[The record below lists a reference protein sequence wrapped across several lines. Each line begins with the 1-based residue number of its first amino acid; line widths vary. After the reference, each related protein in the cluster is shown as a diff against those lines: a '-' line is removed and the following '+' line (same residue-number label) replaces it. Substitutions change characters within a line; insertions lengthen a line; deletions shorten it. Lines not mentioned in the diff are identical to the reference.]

1 MAGLKIGK
9 KPKFKTSD
17 SAVSQTTG
25 EAKEKRSSSRRRQ
38 TACFELSSR
47 YVNRRCY
54 SEVALL
60 DSMGRDITYKDGH
73 SYHFITGGDIDS
85 LSFLKSVLRFQD
97 LDYVLLTTWC
107 MAAEDIL
114 QIEEWIQEGRIKKI
128 DFYMGEIFPNQ
139 YRVENGMIDNIIEKY
154 KCGRKCVFKNH
165 AKIFSGYGDKFYFSI
180 ESSANI
186 NTNPRCENTVVTI
199 SKELYEFH
207 RKYFDGVVTFEK
219 DKRDDQKQKGY
230 NGSKFR
236 ENDETLLKKDSGN

>member
-1 MAGLKIGK
+1 MAGLKIK
-9 KPKFKTSD
+9 KGIKFKTAD
-17 SAVSQTTG
+17 SAVSVSTG
-25 EAKEKRSSSRRRQ
+25 EAKEKRTGPRRRQ
-38 TACFELSSR
+38 TACFELSSK

-60 DSMGRDITYKDGH
+60 DAMGRDITYKDGH
-73 SYHFITGGDIDS
+73 SYHFVTGGDIDS

-97 LDYVLLTTWC
+97 LEYVLLTTWC

-114 QIEEWIQEGRIKKI
+114 QIEEWIEAGKINKI

-139 YRVENGMIDNIIEKY
+139 YRVENGMIDNIIKKY
-154 KCGRKCVFKNH
+154 NCGRKCVFKNH
-165 AKIFSGYGDKFYFSI
+165 AKIFSGYGDQFYFSI

-199 SKELYEFH
+199 DKGLYEFH

-219 DKRDDQKQKGY
+219 DKRDEQKANGY
-230 NGSKFR
+230 NGSKFG
-236 ENDETLLKKDSGN
+236 EEDKTLL